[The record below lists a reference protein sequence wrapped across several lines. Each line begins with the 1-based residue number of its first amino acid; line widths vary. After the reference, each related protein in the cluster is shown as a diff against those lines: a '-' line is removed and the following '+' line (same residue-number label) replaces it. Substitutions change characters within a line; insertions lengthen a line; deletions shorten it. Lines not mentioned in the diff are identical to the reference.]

1 MSYDNPTDPSSAN
14 LPAELDIPVLAI
26 RNTVIFPVL
35 AFPINVG
42 RTKSVRAIEKAL
54 APYRTEVVDLPD
66 GARAIEVHELP
77 YGVTATDLL
86 EEIEA
91 QVRGGRLAFVQSL
104 REGDGA
110 VHVVIELTSDAVVER
125 ALEDLQ
131 KHTSLAKE
139 KYLGIFSQR
148 DPKTE
153 DPDPSDLHQV
163 GTIVKILKM
172 VKVPGNKLNVII
184 QGLARA
190 KVQDWGSDESY
201 LRAKLE
207 TFQPE
212 TPSRDAEELMDSLR
226 ELAQKVID
234 LSPQI
239 PAEANFLVRSI
250 NEPGVLADI
259 VASNLNIPPDEKQ
272 ELLETFPTHD
282 RMQKV
287 IALLNKEI
295 QVLELSNKIQTE
307 VKGEMD
313 KAQRE
318 YFLREQLKAIQKELG
333 EVDERQEEFEELKR
347 GIKRAKM
354 PKEVEEVAF
363 KELKRMARMSPGAA
377 EYTVSR
383 TYIDWLTDLPWAISS
398 KDRLDVNEA
407 ERILDSDHFGL
418 EKVKQ
423 RILEF
428 LAVRKLKQ
436 DMKGPILC
444 LVGPPGVGKTSLAK
458 SVARALGRKMHRI
471 ALGGV
476 RDEAEIRGH
485 RRTYIGSMPGKVI
498 KGLKKSGTNNP
509 VFVLDEID
517 KLGADYRGDPSSALL
532 EVLDP
537 EQNDT
542 FQDHYLDVTFDLS
555 KVLFIATA
563 NVPDTIPG
571 PLRDRMEII
580 RIAGYTHNEKQQIA
594 RRYLWPEC
602 LEDHGL
608 TDDMVTLPDATLDK
622 VIEAYTREAGVRSL
636 KRELA
641 AVCRWSAREI
651 ASEKRERGFEI
662 TSELLEEI
670 RGPIHFF
677 KEVADRTAVAG
688 VATGLAWTAVGG
700 EILFIEATKM
710 KGKGGL
716 TLTGSLGDV
725 MKESVSVARSY
736 IRAAGDELG
745 VDVDDFDSLDLHVHV
760 PSGAIPKDGPSAGVT
775 MITAITSLM
784 TGLKVDPTL
793 AMTGEITLRGAV
805 LPVGGVKEKVLAAH
819 RAGIRTVLLPE
830 RCKKDLVEVPDEIQ
844 QDMEFKFMS
853 RMEDVLNEAL
863 GKENLAEARKKLA
876 LKKQKKAVEANSA
889 AAQA

>member
-1 MSYDNPTDPSSAN
+1 MAFDDPADTAIADVPDV
-14 LPAELDIPVLAI
+14 LEIPALAI

-42 RTKSVRAIEKAL
+42 RSKSVRAVDEA
-54 APYRTEVVDLPD
+54 YGTE
-66 GARAIEVHELP
+66 
-77 YGVTATDLL
+77 
-86 EEIEA
+86 
-91 QVRGGRLAFVQSL
+91 
-104 REGDGA
+104 
-110 VHVVIELTSDAVVER
+110 ER
-125 ALEDLQ
+125 
-131 KHTSLAKE
+131 
-139 KYLGIFSQR
+139 YLGIFAQR

-153 DPDPSDLHQV
+153 DPKPSDLYQV
-163 GTIVKILKM
+163 GTVVKILKK

-190 KVQDWGSDESY
+190 RVREWSEDGSFLRVEIETFKPEPPGSD
-201 LRAKLE
+201 
-207 TFQPE
+207 
-212 TPSRDAEELMDSLR
+212 AEGLMDTLR
-226 ELAQKVID
+226 ELAQKNID

-239 PAEANFLVRSI
+239 PAEASFLVRSI
-250 NEPGVLADI
+250 DEPGVLADI
-259 VASNLNIPPDEKQ
+259 VASNLSIQPDVKQ
-272 ELLETFPTHD
+272 DLLETFDAHE

-347 GIKRAKM
+347 SIVRANM
-354 PKEVEEVAF
+354 PKDISEIAF
-363 KELKRMARMSPGAA
+363 KELKRMSRMSPGAA

-383 TYIDWLTDLPWAISS
+383 TYIDWLTELPWSISS
-398 KDRLDVNEA
+398 TDRLDVNEA
-407 ERILDSDHFGL
+407 ERILDEDHYGL

-458 SVARALGRKMHRI
+458 SVARALGRKMMRI

-498 KGLKKSGTNNP
+498 KGIKKAGTNNP

-542 FQDHYLDVTFDLS
+542 FNDHYLDVPFDLS

-563 NVPDTIPG
+563 NVPDTIPS
-571 PLRDRMEII
+571 PLRDRMELI
-580 RIAGYTHNEKQQIA
+580 RIAGYTHNEKDEIA
-594 RRYLWPEC
+594 KRYLWPEC

-608 TDDMVTLPDATLDK
+608 TTEMVQLPQETLDMV
-622 VIEAYTREAGVRSL
+622 IESYTREAGVRSL

-641 AVCRWSAREI
+641 AICRWTAREI
-651 ASEKRERGFEI
+651 AAEKRDAGFSI
-662 TSELLEEI
+662 STDLLEEI

-677 KEVADRTAVAG
+677 KEVAERTATPG
-688 VATGLAWTAVGG
+688 VATGLAWTSTGG

-710 KGKGGL
+710 RGKGGL

-725 MKESVSVARSY
+725 MKESVSVARSF
-736 IRAAGDELG
+736 IRAMGDEIG
-745 VDVDDFDSLDLHVHV
+745 VYDRDFETLDLHVHV

-775 MITAITSLM
+775 MITAITSLL
-784 TGLKVDPTL
+784 TGLKVAPTI

-819 RAGIRTVLLPE
+819 RAGIKTVILPDKV
-830 RCKKDLVEVPDEIQ
+830 RKDLVEVPDEIKE
-844 QDMEFKFMS
+844 DLTFEFVS
-853 RMEDVLNEAL
+853 RVEEVLDLAL
-863 GKENLAEARKKLA
+863 GKENLSEARKRLA
-876 LKKQKKAVEANSA
+876 LRKQQDAVEDSTRP
-889 AAQA
+889 AAQPQA

>member
-1 MSYDNPTDPSSAN
+1 MPQDVPTETSMT
-14 LPAELDIPVLAI
+14 LPDSLEIPILAI

-42 RTKSVRAIEKAL
+42 RKKSVKSVEEAL
-54 APYRTEVVDLPD
+54 ATE
-66 GARAIEVHELP
+66 
-77 YGVTATDLL
+77 
-86 EEIEA
+86 
-91 QVRGGRLAFVQSL
+91 
-104 REGDGA
+104 
-110 VHVVIELTSDAVVER
+110 
-125 ALEDLQ
+125 
-131 KHTSLAKE
+131 E
-139 KYLGIFSQR
+139 KFLGIFAQR

-153 DPDPSDLHQV
+153 NPEPDDLHSV

-190 KVQDWGSDESY
+190 RIKGWTQTGNY
-201 LRAKLE
+201 LRADIEVIRPQKGG
-207 TFQPE
+207 PE
-212 TPSRDAEELMDSLR
+212 AEAMMGQLR
-226 ELAQKVID
+226 ELAQKIID

-239 PAEANFLVRSI
+239 PSEANFLVRSI
-250 NEPGVLADI
+250 DEPGVLADI
-259 VASNLNIPPDEKQ
+259 VASNLSIAADEKQ
-272 ELLETFPTHD
+272 DLLETFGTKD
-282 RMQKV
+282 RMEKV

-333 EVDERQEEFEELKR
+333 EVDERQEEFEDLKKA
-347 GIKRAKM
+347 IKRSRM
-354 PKEVEEVAF
+354 PKESEDVAL
-363 KELKRMARMSPGAA
+363 KELKRMSRMSPGAA

-383 TYIDWLTDLPWAISS
+383 TYLDWLTELPWSVSS
-398 KDRLDVNEA
+398 KDRFDVVEA
-407 ERILDSDHFGL
+407 ERILDEDHHGL

-423 RILEF
+423 RILEY

-458 SVARALGRKMHRI
+458 SVARALGRKLHRI
-471 ALGGV
+471 SLGGV

-485 RRTYIGSMPGKVI
+485 RRTYIGSMPGKVV
-498 KGLKKSGTNNP
+498 KGLKKAGTNNP

-537 EQNDT
+537 EQNDS
-542 FQDHYLDVTFDLS
+542 FSDHYLDVTFDLS

-571 PLRDRMEII
+571 PLLDRMEVI
-580 RIAGYTHNEKQQIA
+580 RIAGYTLGEKRQIA

-608 TDDMVTLPDATLDK
+608 TAEQVELMPEALDK
-622 VIEAYTREAGVRSL
+622 VIESYTREAGVRNL

-641 AVCRWSAREI
+641 AVCRWTAREI
-651 ASEKRERGFEI
+651 AAERR
-662 TSELLEEI
+662 TQVVVTPELVEEI
-670 RGPIHFF
+670 RGPLHFLP
-677 KEVADRTAVAG
+677 EVAERTSVPG
-688 VATGLAWTAVGG
+688 VATGLAWTASGG
-700 EILFIEATKM
+700 DILFIEATKM
-710 KGKGGL
+710 KGKGNL

-725 MKESVSVARSY
+725 MKESVSVARSWL
-736 IRAAGDELG
+736 RASAAEFGVDDDELER
-745 VDVDDFDSLDLHVHV
+745 LDLHVHV
-760 PSGAIPKDGPSAGVT
+760 PSGGIPKDGPSAGVT
-775 MITAITSLM
+775 MITAMTSLL
-784 TGLKVDPTL
+784 TGIPVDPKV

-830 RCKKDLVEVPDEIQ
+830 KCRKDLIEVPEEVKRDL
-844 QDMEFKFMS
+844 EFKYVSKMS
-853 RMEDVLNEAL
+853 EVLTTVLGAENIESARVAL
-863 GKENLAEARKKLA
+863 LMRRQTKAATAEP
-876 LKKQKKAVEANSA
+876 
-889 AAQA
+889 AQA

>member
-1 MSYDNPTDPSSAN
+1 MAFENPTDTASADVPST
-14 LPAELDIPVLAI
+14 LDIPVLAI

-42 RTKSVRAIEKAL
+42 RSKSVRAVEEAL
-54 APYRTEVVDLPD
+54 ATE
-66 GARAIEVHELP
+66 
-77 YGVTATDLL
+77 
-86 EEIEA
+86 
-91 QVRGGRLAFVQSL
+91 
-104 REGDGA
+104 
-110 VHVVIELTSDAVVER
+110 
-125 ALEDLQ
+125 
-131 KHTSLAKE
+131 E
-139 KYLGIFSQR
+139 KYLGIFAQR

-153 DPDPSDLHQV
+153 DPDPSDLYQV
-163 GTIVKILKM
+163 GTVVKILKM

-190 KVQDWGSDESY
+190 RVDDWEEDGPFLQAS
-201 LRAKLE
+201 LE
-207 TFQPE
+207 TYQPE
-212 TPSRDAEELMDSLR
+212 PPGRDAEGLMDTLR
-226 ELAQKVID
+226 ELAQKIID

-239 PAEANFLVRSI
+239 PAEASFLVRSI
-250 NEPGVLADI
+250 DEPGVLADI

-272 ELLETFPTHD
+272 DLLETFNTHE

-333 EVDERQEEFEELKR
+333 EVDERQEEFEEIKR
-347 GIKRAKM
+347 AIKRAKM

-363 KELKRMARMSPGAA
+363 KELKRMSRMSPGAA

-383 TYIDWLTDLPWAISS
+383 TYIDWLSELPWSISS

-407 ERILDSDHFGL
+407 ERILEDDHYGL
-418 EKVKQ
+418 DKVKQ

-458 SVARALGRKMHRI
+458 SVARALGRKTVRI

-498 KGLKKSGTNNP
+498 KGIKKAGTNNP

-542 FQDHYLDVTFDLS
+542 FSDHYLDVAFDLS

-580 RIAGYTHNEKQQIA
+580 RIAGYTHNEKEQIA
-594 RRYLWPEC
+594 KRYLWPEC

-608 TDDMVTLPDATLDK
+608 TDEMVELPQETLDK
-622 VIEAYTREAGVRSL
+622 VIESYTREAGVRSL

-641 AVCRWSAREI
+641 AICRWTAREI
-651 ASEKRERGFEI
+651 ASERREAGFPI
-662 TSELLEEI
+662 TPELLEEI
-670 RGPIHFF
+670 RGPIHYW
-677 KEVADRTAVAG
+677 KEVAERTAVPG
-688 VATGLAWTAVGG
+688 VATGLAWTSSGG

-710 KGKGGL
+710 RGKGSL

-725 MKESVSVARSY
+725 MKESVSVARSF
-736 IRAAGDELG
+736 IRSCADEIG
-745 VDVDDFDSLDLHVHV
+745 IDDQDFDTLDLHVHV

-775 MITAITSLM
+775 MITAISSLL
-784 TGLKVDPTL
+784 TGLKVDPTI

-819 RAGIRTVLLPE
+819 RAGIKTVILPE
-830 RCKKDLVEVPDEIQ
+830 KCRKDLIEVPDEIQ
-844 QDMEFKFMS
+844 EALEFRFVS
-853 RMEDVLNEAL
+853 RMEEVLDIAL
-863 GKENLAEARKKLA
+863 GAEQLADVRRRLA
-876 LKKQKKAVEANSA
+876 LRRQQEAA
-889 AAQA
+889 GGHEQPTPLA

>member
-1 MSYDNPTDPSSAN
+1 MSFDNPTDPSSAD
-14 LPAELDIPVLAI
+14 LPDALEVPVLAI

-42 RTKSVRAIEKAL
+42 RSKSVRAVEKAL
-54 APYRTEVVDLPD
+54 ETE
-66 GARAIEVHELP
+66 
-77 YGVTATDLL
+77 
-86 EEIEA
+86 
-91 QVRGGRLAFVQSL
+91 
-104 REGDGA
+104 
-110 VHVVIELTSDAVVER
+110 
-125 ALEDLQ
+125 
-131 KHTSLAKE
+131 E
-139 KYLGIFSQR
+139 KYLGIFAQR

-153 DPDPSDLHQV
+153 DPDASDLHQV
-163 GTIVKILKM
+163 GTVVRILKM

-184 QGLARA
+184 QGIARA
-190 KVQDWGSDESY
+190 RVDEWTNDENHLS
-201 LRAKLE
+201 AKI
-207 TFQPE
+207 TTQAADPGGA
-212 TPSRDAEELMDSLR
+212 DAIELMGELR
-226 ELAQKVID
+226 ELAQKIID

-239 PAEANFLVRSI
+239 PPEASFLVRSI
-250 NEPGVLADI
+250 DEPGVLADI
-259 VASNLNIPPDEKQ
+259 VASNLNIQPDEKQ
-272 ELLETFPTHD
+272 DLLETFQTRE
-282 RMQKV
+282 RMEKV
-287 IALLNKEI
+287 IAHLNKEI

-347 GIKRAKM
+347 NVKRAKM

-377 EYTVSR
+377 EFTVSR
-383 TYIDWLTDLPWAISS
+383 TYLDWLTELPWSRSS
-398 KDRLDVNEA
+398 QDRLDVNEA
-407 ERILDSDHFGL
+407 ERILDEDHYGL
-418 EKVKQ
+418 QKVKQ

-428 LAVRKLKQ
+428 LAVRKLKN

-458 SVARALGRKMHRI
+458 SVARALGRKMVRI
-471 ALGGV
+471 SLGGI

-485 RRTYIGSMPGKVI
+485 RKTYIGSMPGKII
-498 KGLKKSGTNNP
+498 KGLKKAGTNNP

-580 RIAGYTHNEKQQIA
+580 RIAGYTHQEKRQIA
-594 RRYLWPEC
+594 ERYLWPQC
-602 LEDHGL
+602 LSDHGL
-608 TDDMVTLPDATLDK
+608 TTEQVTLDLEALNK
-622 VIEAYTREAGVRSL
+622 LIESYTREAGVRAL

-641 AVCRWSAREI
+641 GVCRWCAREI
-651 ASEKRERGFEI
+651 AAENR
-662 TSELLEEI
+662 TSVKVDAEMVEEI

-677 KEVADRTAVAG
+677 KEVAERTSVPG
-688 VATGLAWTAVGG
+688 VATGLAWTSVGG

-710 KGKGGL
+710 RGKGTM

-736 IRAAGDELG
+736 IRASAAEIG
-745 VDVDDFDSLDLHVHV
+745 VDESMFDKVDLHVHV

-775 MITAITSLM
+775 MITAMTSLL
-784 TGLKVDPTL
+784 TGLRVDPTV

-805 LPVGGVKEKVLAAH
+805 LPVGGIKEKVLAAH
-819 RAGIRTVLLPE
+819 RAGIKMVILPE
-830 RCKKDLVEVPDEIQ
+830 KCRKDLIEVPEEIQ
-844 QDMEFKFMS
+844 DALEFRFVD
-853 RMEDVLNEAL
+853 RMEQVLELTL
-863 GKENLAEARKKLA
+863 GTEGL
-876 LKKQKKAVEANSA
+876 A
-889 AAQA
+889 AARASLVKQD

>member
-1 MSYDNPTDPSSAN
+1 MAFDPPSDTS
-14 LPAELDIPVLAI
+14 PAELPSKLKIPLLAI

-42 RTKSVRAIEKAL
+42 RQKSIRAVEKAL
-54 APYRTEVVDLPD
+54 ATE
-66 GARAIEVHELP
+66 
-77 YGVTATDLL
+77 
-86 EEIEA
+86 
-91 QVRGGRLAFVQSL
+91 
-104 REGDGA
+104 
-110 VHVVIELTSDAVVER
+110 
-125 ALEDLQ
+125 
-131 KHTSLAKE
+131 E
-139 KYLGIFSQR
+139 KYLGIFAQR

-153 DPDPSDLHQV
+153 DPTREDLYQT
-163 GTIVKILKM
+163 GTVVKILKM

-190 KVQDWGSDESY
+190 TITAWNDESGY
-201 LRAKLE
+201 LEAELDVHP
-207 TFQPE
+207 PE
-212 TPSRDAEELMDSLR
+212 PAPPEAIALMGTLR
-226 ELAQKVID
+226 ELAQRIID

-239 PAEANFLVRSI
+239 PAEASFLVRSI
-250 NEPGVLADI
+250 DDPGTLSDI
-259 VASNLNIPPDEKQ
+259 VASNLNIPAEEKQ
-272 ELLETFPTHD
+272 DLLETLPVVD
-282 RMQKV
+282 RIRKV

-295 QVLELSNKIQTE
+295 QVLELSTKIQTE

-333 EVDERQEEFEELKR
+333 EVDERQEEFEE
-347 GIKRAKM
+347 IKANIKKARM
-354 PKEVEEVAF
+354 PKEVEEIAF
-363 KELKRMARMSPGAA
+363 KELKRMARMSPGSA

-383 TYIDWLTDLPWAISS
+383 TYLDWLTDLPWS
-398 KDRLDVNEA
+398 KTSEDRLDVNQAA
-407 ERILDSDHFGL
+407 EILDQDHYGL
-418 EKVKQ
+418 DKVKQ

-428 LAVRKLKQ
+428 LAVRKLKN

-458 SVARALGRKMHRI
+458 SVARSLDRKMVRMS
-471 ALGGV
+471 LGGV

-498 KGLKKSGTNNP
+498 KGLKKAGTNNP

-542 FQDHYLDVTFDLS
+542 FQDHYLDVPFDLS

-571 PLRDRMEII
+571 PLRDRMEIL
-580 RIAGYTHNEKQQIA
+580 RVAGYTHQEKVQIA
-594 RRYLWPEC
+594 KRYLWPEA

-608 TDDMVTLPDATLDK
+608 KDEWVTLQDDTLDK
-622 VIEAYTREAGVRSL
+622 IIESYTREAGVRSL

-641 AVCRWSAREI
+641 AVCRWCAREI
-651 ASEKRERGFEI
+651 ASEKATTI
-662 TSELLEEI
+662 TVTPELLEEI

-677 KEVADRTAVAG
+677 KEVAQRTSLPG

-700 EILFIEATKM
+700 EILFVEATKM
-710 KGKGGL
+710 KGKGNL
-716 TLTGSLGDV
+716 TLTGLLGDV

-736 IRAAGDELG
+736 IKASAEELG
-745 VDVDDFDSLDLHVHV
+745 IDDEVFQKYDLHLHV
-760 PSGAIPKDGPSAGVT
+760 PHGSIPKDGPSAGVT
-775 MITAITSLM
+775 MITAITSLL
-784 TGLKVDPTL
+784 TGIKVDPTV

-819 RAGIRTVLLPE
+819 RAGIKTVILPE
-830 RCKKDLVEVPDEIQ
+830 LCRKDLVEIPDEIKEEL
-844 QDMEFKFMS
+844 EFRFVS
-853 RMEDVLNEAL
+853 RMEEVLAITL
-863 GKENLAEARKKLA
+863 GEENLAAARERLAEKRAKSEAE
-876 LKKQKKAVEANSA
+876 QKSA
-889 AAQA
+889 PEKP